1 MINIYFICFF
11 MSFIFIF
18 NRINSFVIVKNL
30 TLLTQTIIIQDII
43 IQIIQQ
49 VYKFMSDINFL
60 FMFFN

>member
-1 MINIYFICFF
+1 